1 MFIIIISSLFMGA
14 VNLYL
19 GAVHP
24 NSGHW
29 IIGQV
34 SIRPLTGHKNW
45 FEGESCGKVS
55 GKNVFNFETRSKY
68 SNQDYEK
75 LEGFGH
81 FNICY
86 EIYSYGS
93 LQSETF
99 FANTLHID
107 YAPCSCMIGRV
118 PWDFEVDGWGVV
130 TCRVAEVGSLS
141 ARAKMAIRIL
151 VKRVVTIFTTNSS
164 FLRVIANL
172 QI

>member
-1 MFIIIISSLFMGA
+1 MNIIIISSLFMGA

-45 FEGESCGKVS
+45 FGSESSGKVS
-55 GKNVFNFETRSKY
+55 GKNVFNFESRSKY
-68 SNQDYEK
+68 INQDYEK
-75 LEGFGH
+75 LEGFGL

-93 LQSETF
+93 L
-99 FANTLHID
+99 
-107 YAPCSCMIGRV
+107 
-118 PWDFEVDGWGVV
+118 
-130 TCRVAEVGSLS
+130 
-141 ARAKMAIRIL
+141 
-151 VKRVVTIFTTNSS
+151 
-164 FLRVIANL
+164 
-172 QI
+172 

>member
-1 MFIIIISSLFMGA
+1 MFIFIISSLFMGA

-75 LEGFGH
+75 LEGFGL
-81 FNICY
+81 FINICY

-93 LQSETF
+93 L
-99 FANTLHID
+99 
-107 YAPCSCMIGRV
+107 
-118 PWDFEVDGWGVV
+118 
-130 TCRVAEVGSLS
+130 
-141 ARAKMAIRIL
+141 
-151 VKRVVTIFTTNSS
+151 
-164 FLRVIANL
+164 
-172 QI
+172 

>member
-1 MFIIIISSLFMGA
+1 MSIIIISSLFMGA

-75 LEGFGH
+75 LEGFGL
-81 FNICY
+81 FINICY

-93 LQSETF
+93 L
-99 FANTLHID
+99 
-107 YAPCSCMIGRV
+107 
-118 PWDFEVDGWGVV
+118 
-130 TCRVAEVGSLS
+130 
-141 ARAKMAIRIL
+141 
-151 VKRVVTIFTTNSS
+151 
-164 FLRVIANL
+164 
-172 QI
+172 